1 MKPTL
6 QEPLYQQGLIVDL
19 YELTMALGY
28 FSNRYNHN
36 ATFEVFVREM
46 PKNRSYLVTAG
57 LQQIIEYLL
66 NLKFHP
72 DQIAYLKQL
81 SDFRQVDSEFW
92 DFLAEFRF
100 SGDMWAIPE
109 GQIVFPG
116 EPLVRISAPIIQAQV
131 IETFLLSMI
140 NFQTLIASK
149 AARVV
154 QAATLNGR
162 QRGVMEFGS
171 RRAHGPEASIL
182 AARASYIAGC
192 VGSSNVMAGMRFGI
206 PVYGTAAH
214 SWTMAFGKELDAFRA
229 YHKVFPQSTILL
241 IDTYDI
247 EQGARNAVKIGP
259 ALKGVRI
266 DSGDLLQESRKV
278 RKILDAADMQHVKII
293 VSGDLNEYKIKRLVE
308 QGAPI
313 DSFGVGTQ
321 MVTSEDAAS
330 LGGIYKLVEQEI
342 DGEIRYRAKFSRNKA
357 TYPGKKQVF
366 RLLNKDGTFRRDVIG
381 LENDQVS
388 EPHIPLL
395 QPVIE
400 RGELIY
406 HIPEL
411 PNVREYFM
419 QNFRALDE
427 KYKQFEEPA
436 TYPVSYSEPL
446 QKLFDQLKQQ
456 EVER

>member
-1 MKPTL
+1 MTNRKPSAKFILNKNWEQIMKPTL

-19 YELTMALGY
+19 LGY

-46 PKNRSYLVTAG
+46 PKNRSYL
-57 LQQIIEYLL
+57 
-66 NLKFHP
+66 
-72 DQIAYLKQL
+72 
-81 SDFRQVDSEFW
+81 
-92 DFLAEFRF
+92 
-100 SGDMWAIPE
+100 
-109 GQIVFPG
+109 
-116 EPLVRISAPIIQAQV
+116 
-131 IETFLLSMI
+131 FLLSMI

-278 RKILDAADMQHVKII
+278 RKILDAADMQHV
-293 VSGDLNEYKIKRLVE
+293 
-308 QGAPI
+308 
-313 DSFGVGTQ
+313 
-321 MVTSEDAAS
+321 
-330 LGGIYKLVEQEI
+330 
-342 DGEIRYRAKFSRNKA
+342 
-357 TYPGKKQVF
+357 
-366 RLLNKDGTFRRDVIG
+366 
-381 LENDQVS
+381 
-388 EPHIPLL
+388 
-395 QPVIE
+395 
-400 RGELIY
+400 
-406 HIPEL
+406 
-411 PNVREYFM
+411 
-419 QNFRALDE
+419 
-427 KYKQFEEPA
+427 
-436 TYPVSYSEPL
+436 
-446 QKLFDQLKQQ
+446 
-456 EVER
+456 